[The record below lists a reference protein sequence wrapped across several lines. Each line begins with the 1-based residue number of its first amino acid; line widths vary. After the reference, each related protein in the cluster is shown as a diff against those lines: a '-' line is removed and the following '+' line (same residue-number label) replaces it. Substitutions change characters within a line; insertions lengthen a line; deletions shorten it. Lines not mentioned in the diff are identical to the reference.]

1 MESSYEMT
9 TLKKLS
15 VVTPA
20 DWIPGPEQGKWTY
33 DEYAALSEEGQFDVV
48 NGVLYMS
55 PARSWN
61 HQSILG
67 EIFAHLR
74 SFVQVAGL
82 GIVGMGPFNIELSSH
97 TIVQP
102 DVFVLLEEHR
112 GRLTGARII
121 GYPDLIVEIVSPGT
135 ARHDL
140 HEKLKVYAQAGVPEY
155 WVVNPDAHTIELLV
169 LKNGVYRSP
178 GIFSGN
184 AILPSV
190 VLPGFPVQVSQ
201 FFVTL

>member
-1 MESSYEMT
+1 MMT
-9 TLKKLS
+9 VEKLS

-33 DEYAALSEEGQFDVV
+33 NEYAAVSEDGQFEVV

-55 PARSWN
+55 PSPSWD

-74 SFVQVAGL
+74 SFVRVADL
-82 GIVGMGPFNIELSSH
+82 GIVGTAPFDIELSFH

-102 DVFVLLEEHR
+102 DVFVLLKEHR
-112 GRLTGARII
+112 NRLTKARMLGA
-121 GYPDLIVEIVSPGT
+121 PDLVVEIASPST

-140 HEKLKVYAQAGVPEY
+140 HAKQDAYAQAGVPEY
-155 WVVNPDAHTIELLV
+155 WVVNPDAHMIELLI
-169 LKNGVYRSP
+169 LKNNVYRSL
-178 GIFSGN
+178 GLFSGDVT
-184 AILPSV
+184 IPSV

-201 FFVTL
+201 FFVAL

>member
-1 MESSYEMT
+1 MMT
-9 TLKKLS
+9 IEKLS

-33 DEYAALSEEGQFDVV
+33 NEYAALSEDGQFEVV
-48 NGVLYMS
+48 NGVLYIS
-55 PARSWN
+55 PSPSWD

-74 SFVQVAGL
+74 SFVRVAAL
-82 GIVGMGPFNIELSSH
+82 GIVGTAPFDIELSSH

-102 DVFVLLEEHR
+102 GVFVLLKEHR
-112 GRLTGARII
+112 NRLTKARMLGA
-121 GYPDLIVEIVSPGT
+121 PDLVVEIASPST

-140 HEKLKVYAQAGVPEY
+140 YAKQDAYAQASVPEY
-155 WVVNPDAHTIELLV
+155 WVVNPDAQTIELLV
-169 LKNGVYRSP
+169 LKNGAYCSL
-178 GIFSGN
+178 GLFSGD